1 MHLPERI
8 ITEGQ
13 GKDSCSARLVSDS
26 FYGRLSVDFG
36 REGTSCSSGSKDV
49 NMILE
54 SFAEA
59 TGARIEF
66 SAKGAA
72 VESMDIAKHS
82 GLLLGTCLRGMIS
95 KNKDAPGQGHA
106 VHVSGESVASIAL
119 TARGAQEGGP
129 INMQIAG
136 GSDEALEFARD
147 HAAPF
152 LEGLC
157 EGIEGDMKAFFRPGE
172 SKKLASA
179 CISSSL
185 GRAVKRSL
193 GRSE

>member
-1 MHLPERI
+1 MHAPERI
-8 ITEGQ
+8 IIEGS
-13 GKDSCSARLVSDS
+13 GRDRCSARLVSDD
-26 FYGRLSVDFG
+26 FYGRLSIDFG
-36 REGTSCSSGSKDV
+36 QEGASSSSGSKDV
-49 NMILE
+49 DMILE
-54 SFAEA
+54 SFARA
-59 TGARIEF
+59 AGARIEF

-72 VESMDIAKHS
+72 EESMDIAKHA

-119 TARGAQEGGP
+119 TARGSQEGGP
-129 INMQIAG
+129 INMQITG
-136 GSDEALEFARD
+136 GSQEAISFARD

-157 EGIEGDMKAFFRPGE
+157 EGIEGDIKAFFRPGE
-172 SKKLASA
+172 GKKPASV
-179 CISSSL
+179 CFSSSL
-185 GRAVKRSL
+185 GRAVKKSL